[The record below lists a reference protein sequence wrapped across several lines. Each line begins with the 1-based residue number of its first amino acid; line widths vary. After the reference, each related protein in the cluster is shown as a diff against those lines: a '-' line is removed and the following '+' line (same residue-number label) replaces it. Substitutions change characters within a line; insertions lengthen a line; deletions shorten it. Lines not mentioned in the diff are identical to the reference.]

1 MGPLLSLALT
11 LLSAGRSSGRTLLLK
26 LSSPALP
33 WCHSPAVIPQ
43 PQRKKTQSWYIHPT
57 RLRLGAGLSG
67 CSRSVTAHS
76 RRRFPAYVGTQT
88 VHGEVSLAEGHS
100 PCIYGTF
107 LHSSPSL
114 LKSLCSR
121 RIYLPLVF
129 LIVSFSADLCHV
141 ETLRMVSPSVQVH
154 SSTRCIYPAGF
165 TTLPTHL
172 GWNSC
177 YSLPSGTAWR
187 RRHVA
192 CAQSQIQHG
201 QGSTQRTKYHSA
213 LRS

>member
-1 MGPLLSLALT
+1 MLSLALT
-11 LLSAGRSSGRTLLLK
+11 LLSAGRSSRRSLLLK
-26 LSSPALP
+26 LSHRPPFPGAVHPQSS
-33 WCHSPAVIPQ
+33 HSHSAG
-43 PQRKKTQSWYIHPT
+43 
-57 RLRLGAGLSG
+57 RLNLGASILLGSG
-67 CSRSVTAHS
+67 WVLGCLDAPEVSLRSRDTD
-76 RRRFPAYVGTQT
+76 FPAYVGTQAA
-88 VHGEVSLAEGHS
+88 HSEVSLAEGHS
-100 PCIYGTF
+100 PCICGTF

-121 RIYLPLVF
+121 RICLPLVF

-187 RRHVA
+187 RRHVV

-201 QGSTQRTKYHSA
+201 QGSTQRTKYHST
-213 LRS
+213 LRP